1 MTYTNKSVRDVSPF
15 DVGKIT
21 GTTNATFNNFN
32 VDWLSMSGNNILS
45 TDSSSYYSEA
55 CFSPNSNSYGLA
67 RFHYD
72 GNNSDLHLM
81 GCNMPE
87 SSNVGAGAYSRSDD
101 VAIHSGNSHY
111 PKYQTSVS
119 ISLAQDVS
127 RANMKIIRV
136 DLS

>member
-1 MTYTNKSVRDVSPF
+1 MTYTSKSTREVSPF

-21 GTTNATFNNFN
+21 GTTNATFNTFN
-32 VDWLSMSGNNILS
+32 VDWLSMTGNNILS
-45 TDSSSYYSEA
+45 SDSSSYYSEA
-55 CFSPNSNSYGLA
+55 CFSPSSNAYGLA

-72 GNNSDLHLM
+72 GNTSDLYLM

-87 SSNVGAGAYSRSDD
+87 SSNGGAGSYTRSDD
-101 VAIHSGNSHY
+101 VAMHSGNSHY
-111 PKYQTSVS
+111 PKYQNSVS
-119 ISLAQDVS
+119 ITLSQDVS